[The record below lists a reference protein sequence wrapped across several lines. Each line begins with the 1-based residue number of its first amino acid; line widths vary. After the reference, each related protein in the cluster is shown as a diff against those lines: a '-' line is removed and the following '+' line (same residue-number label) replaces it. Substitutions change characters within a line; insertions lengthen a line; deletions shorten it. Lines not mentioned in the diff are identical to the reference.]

1 VQFHLHCFLYHSFVF
16 QNKQARLIT
25 VYFINDLLSFYY
37 WSFHQTKLINS
48 INFGGFIILAVVIK
62 VKCSCD
68 SHHLFGTV
76 VRQLF
81 ADSSGQSIGIS
92 KGAFFVGWSRRF
104 S

>member
-1 VQFHLHCFLYHSFVF
+1 
-16 QNKQARLIT
+16 
-25 VYFINDLLSFYY
+25 LSFYY

-62 VKCSCD
+62 VKCSCGN
-68 SHHLFGTV
+68 HRRLGTV
-76 VRQLF
+76 GRQLF
-81 ADSSGQSIGIS
+81 ADSSGLLIGIS

>member
-1 VQFHLHCFLYHSFVF
+1 MQFRLHCFLYHSFVY

-62 VKCSCD
+62 VRCSCGN
-68 SHHLFGTV
+68 HRRFGTV
-76 VRQLF
+76 GRQLF
-81 ADSSGQSIGIS
+81 ADSSG
-92 KGAFFVGWSRRF
+92 
-104 S
+104 